1 LITIAQF
8 RGKLTSTYI
17 ARRNDSDKKRVNRKH
32 STLPNF
38 HRAAF
43 GTYNETLT
51 IENSECI
58 TIAAEKKGPYA
69 SFR

>member
-1 LITIAQF
+1 MIA
-8 RGKLTSTYI
+8 T
-17 ARRNDSDKKRVNRKH
+17 KKRMNRKH